1 MAANCGVETT
11 VTWRR
16 LASRRLNALDLEPLL
31 HACKSSMDSGARPAR
46 RCTRVDIRAT
56 FATGCFGYW
65 CKSDE
70 FLRGRRSRL
79 KLAKLFQNTENAA
92 SVVAPVGH
100 PRASPLAGPWPRDA
114 TLDPAGPPLP
124 GQTPVIGSRYMFAMS
139 VHPIFFEP
147 ATPLYGLHRF
157 GLICKK
163 TIFLTRERPIYRIL
177 SPKHIGYS
185 RPSLMKYWRSRE
197 IYPVLTFDCVSTRR
211 SLSSRFLRFVQ
222 KQPAPSRTQ
231 WRSQRTSFNH
241 NLISCN
247 LIFHRNMRK
256 SYETVTH

>member
-1 MAANCGVETT
+1 MQVRWVFKREA
-11 VTWRR
+11 VTFEVCKTISKYGECCFRCCSRWASKSFALGRPLTKGCNSGPRWASASRPDTRYR
-16 LASRRLNALDLEPLL
+16 LALYVR
-31 HACKSSMDSGARPAR
+31 HVC
-46 RCTRVDIRAT
+46 
-56 FATGCFGYW
+56 
-65 CKSDE
+65 
-70 FLRGRRSRL
+70 
-79 KLAKLFQNTENAA
+79 
-92 SVVAPVGH
+92 
-100 PRASPLAGPWPRDA
+100 
-114 TLDPAGPPLP
+114 PPN
-124 GQTPVIGSRYMFAMS
+124 I
-139 VHPIFFEP
+139 FEP